1 MAVDYSRNEAMDVDN
16 AEEFLEMVK
25 KISEIKP
32 EKVRVFIDM
41 KNVEKL
47 LARNKVIYLYTLCT
61 IYSISNYREAKTTL
75 RTQRNLIMMMR

>member
-47 LARNKVIYLYTLCT
+47 LA
-61 IYSISNYREAKTTL
+61 
-75 RTQRNLIMMMR
+75 